1 MSLNF
6 CKFDFCLYLLSC
18 SAKQRGPNKL
28 VIGKIP
34 LEVLQKVQSDHMI
47 SGYILTYKIK
57 VFQKKQT
64 PKDQTIWNPSV
75 IYILDCPSI
84 LLSV

>member
-1 MSLNF
+1 MSLNL
-6 CKFDFCLYLLSC
+6 CKFDFCLYLLLQ
-18 SAKQRGPNKL
+18 KLGPNKH
-28 VIGKIP
+28 VMGKIP
-34 LEVLQKVQSDHMI
+34 LEVLWKVQSDHLT
-47 SGYILTYKIK
+47 SGYVLTYQIK